1 MELPVFEVVVQIP
14 LQATERHF
22 ETAIHPEG
30 DALKPADNPSVST
43 DLDTY
48 TGANQ

>member
-22 ETAIHPEG
+22 WTAIHLEG
-30 DALKPADNPSVST
+30 DVLKPTDNPPVST

-48 TGANQ
+48 AGANQ